1 MSSNEFILD
10 WINKELNLEIDLK
23 DISKEF
29 SNGYRFAELLYTLKE
44 ISLEEFNE
52 FKNSNNSEEIIINFK
67 KLKTIFHD
75 KLNLDIREEEFK
87 NVINN
92 DISTAGIILYKIKNS
107 LHKKKMN
114 FLSVKN
120 IFRRSRKRRY

>member
-1 MSSNEFILD
+1 MD
-10 WINKELNLEIDLK
+10 
-23 DISKEF
+23 
-29 SNGYRFAELLYTLKE
+29 
-44 ISLEEFNE
+44 EFNE
-52 FKNSNNSEEIIINFK
+52 FKNSNNSEEIILNFK
-67 KLKTIFHD
+67 KLKTLFHD

-107 LHKKKMN
+107 LHKKKMK